1 MAVINNLI
9 SMPIVAT
16 AWLLAPN
23 NALVRA
29 STRAAAQRRGAL
41 LR

>member
-1 MAVINNLI
+1 MAEINNLV
-9 SMPIVAT
+9 SMPVAAT

-29 STRAAAQRRGAL
+29 STRAAAQQLGAL

>member
-1 MAVINNLI
+1 MAAVNNLV
-9 SMPIVAT
+9 SMYIAAT
-16 AWLLAPN
+16 CLLRVN

-29 STRAAAQRRGAL
+29 STRAAAQRPGPI